1 LGDVWEIGELGQPI
15 SNVFKQF
22 CKFQML
28 LSNQGLENRNYIA
41 SIYNQGEDGS
51 HGEMLLN
58 AFWIDLAYDI
68 AHISVIN
75 FILGH

>member
-1 LGDVWEIGELGQPI
+1 
-15 SNVFKQF
+15 
-22 CKFQML
+22 ML

-41 SIYNQGEDGS
+41 SIYNQREDGS